1 MTGYEF
7 TSEKTRGVA
16 NMEMES
22 FLLSDEDRTS
32 SEYSNL
38 LNSNMSSD
46 RDPLSEGFPGFIGR
60 ASIGVQANELVLRVL
75 QTNEFLGSLKI
86 QLEDLAKHHTHR
98 EDVLHLAKQI
108 GDQLAKNKEL
118 GVYDEC
124 FEILHSGFPEKIRTL
139 FSELTTTEAKVCA
152 LIRIGLSSKEMGIQ
166 LHISSRTID
175 VHRLHIRRKFN
186 LTPYQ
191 SLEKFVAEL

>member
-1 MTGYEF
+1 
-7 TSEKTRGVA
+7 
-16 NMEMES
+16 MEMDS
-22 FLLSDEDRTS
+22 FHLSNEDRTS
-32 SEYSNL
+32 GEYSNPPS
-38 LNSNMSSD
+38 SNMSND
-46 RDPLSEGFPGFIGR
+46 RQPLSDDFPAFIGR
-60 ASIGVQANELVLRVL
+60 AAIGAQANELVLRVL
-75 QTNEFLGSLKI
+75 QTNEFLGSLKN
-86 QLEDLAKHHTHR
+86 QLEELAKNHMR
-98 EDVLHLAKQI
+98 QEDVLQLAKQI

-118 GVYDEC
+118 GVYDQC
-124 FEILHSGFPEKIRTL
+124 FEILHSGFPEKVRSL

-191 SLEKFVAEL
+191 SLEKFIAEL